1 MKIQQLME
9 RVGIVET
16 GRALAYIKD
25 GLEDLNMNFET
36 HIATEKIDI
45 TENQRFYTIPD
56 EVIKILEV
64 RALNHLNS
72 KDEYRSIPR
81 LTFVPSI
88 EDADQELI

>member
-1 MKIQQLME
+1 MKVQELME
-9 RVGIVET
+9 RVAINQT

-36 HIATEKIDI
+36 HVVTEKIDI
-45 TENQRFYTIPD
+45 TENQRFYDMPN

-72 KDEYRSIPR
+72 KDEYRRIPR
-81 LTFVPSI
+81 LINKPWIPDGDDV
-88 EDADQELI
+88 

>member
-9 RVGIVET
+9 RVGITQT

-36 HIATEKIDI
+36 HVTTEKIDI
-45 TENQRFYTIPD
+45 TENQRFYDVPN

-72 KDEYRSIPR
+72 KDEYRRIPR
-81 LTFVPSI
+81 LVNKPWVP
-88 EDADQELI
+88 DGDDV

>member
-9 RVGIVET
+9 RVGITQT

-36 HIATEKIDI
+36 HVTTEKIDI
-45 TENQRFYTIPD
+45 TENQRFYDMPN

-72 KDEYRSIPR
+72 KDEYRRIPR
-81 LTFVPSI
+81 LVNKPWVP
-88 EDADQELI
+88 DGDDV

>member
-9 RVGIVET
+9 RVGITQT

-36 HIATEKIDI
+36 HVTTEKIDI
-45 TENQRFYTIPD
+45 TENQRFYDMPN

-72 KDEYRSIPR
+72 KDEYRRIPR
-81 LTFVPSI
+81 LVNKPWI
-88 EDADQELI
+88 PDGDDV

>member
-9 RVGIVET
+9 RVGITQT

-36 HIATEKIDI
+36 HVTTEKIDI
-45 TENQRFYTIPD
+45 TENQRFYDVPN

-64 RALNHLNS
+64 RCKNHLNS
-72 KDEYRSIPR
+72 KDEYRRIPR
-81 LTFVPSI
+81 LVHKPWVP
-88 EDADQELI
+88 DGDDV

>member
-9 RVGIVET
+9 RVGITQT

-36 HIATEKIDI
+36 HVTTEKIDI
-45 TENQRFYTIPD
+45 TENQRFYDIPND
-56 EVIKILEV
+56 VIKILEV

-72 KDEYRSIPR
+72 KDEYRRIPR
-81 LTFVPSI
+81 LVNKPWI
-88 EDADQELI
+88 PDGDDV

>member
-9 RVGIVET
+9 RVGITQT

-45 TENQRFYTIPD
+45 AENQRFYNIPD
-56 EVIKILEV
+56 EVVKILEV
-64 RALNHLNS
+64 RCLNHLNS
-72 KDEYRSIPR
+72 KDEYRRIPR
-81 LTFVPSI
+81 LINKPWVP
-88 EDADQELI
+88 DGDDV

>member
-1 MKIQQLME
+1 ME
-9 RVGIVET
+9 RVGITQT

-36 HIATEKIDI
+36 HVTTEKIDI
-45 TENQRFYTIPD
+45 TENQRFYDVPN

-72 KDEYRSIPR
+72 KDEYRRIPR
-81 LTFVPSI
+81 LVNKPWVP
-88 EDADQELI
+88 DGDDV

>member
-1 MKIQQLME
+1 MKIQQLRE
-9 RVGIVET
+9 RVGITQT

-36 HIATEKIDI
+36 HVTTEKIDI
-45 TENQRFYTIPD
+45 TENQRFYDVPN

-72 KDEYRSIPR
+72 KDEYRRIPR
-81 LTFVPSI
+81 LVNKPWVP
-88 EDADQELI
+88 DGDDV